1 MIWRYISGTKQMVED
16 LPGLGISGN
25 TVQRGNHV
33 GGGNFFGGLLEHIFF
48 VLLLT
53 VFTERSSDCLK
64 TSLPGFFDGWVV
76 GLTGGTLGLM
86 TSQGHED

>member
-33 GGGNFFGGLLEHIFF
+33 GGGNFFGLLERVFF
-48 VLLLT
+48 GPLLT
-53 VFTERSSDCLK
+53 VLDKGSS
-64 TSLPGFFDGWVV
+64 
-76 GLTGGTLGLM
+76 
-86 TSQGHED
+86 E